1 MDYKDQALFKELLVS
16 PSDFK
21 FSLQPSQNKL
31 VNIKLLSTWFAGI
44 AKMLDR
50 YPDIENFLFGTT
62 ASLNEGKNLTF
73 KTSTCKSEFGVKL
86 EEASGEKLTMIN
98 AIQAELEAFQEEV
111 VTYQQFGTF
120 MRDSEYEQEIAADSD
135 LRNLVSPTLFPRTTP
150 TKVLQGAKLFMSPQ
164 YQETVTL
171 GDKIAG
177 KQRIT
182 DTTNFI
188 FPSTIRIAAAKH
200 VTFHYVKGT
209 QAAESRLHQLIRPH
223 LWRWLTIAMSDGP
236 FTHLFK
242 STWEGDHTN
251 LFQKLMEV
259 QNEQRE
265 ETDQV
270 FAIFN
275 CQMQLCKKN
284 PKDSLQTWYTLANKE
299 VELVNAVTGTYTNSC
314 NLTMIQQSVVDS
326 MFMVHAHGMG
336 YDKLMTKI
344 NREDEDYVP
353 IEERP
358 ANRKTRMS

>member
-1 MDYKDQALFKELLVS
+1 
-16 PSDFK
+16 
-21 FSLQPSQNKL
+21 
-31 VNIKLLSTWFAGI
+31 
-44 AKMLDR
+44 
-50 YPDIENFLFGTT
+50 
-62 ASLNEGKNLTF
+62 
-73 KTSTCKSEFGVKL
+73 
-86 EEASGEKLTMIN
+86 
-98 AIQAELEAFQEEV
+98 
-111 VTYQQFGTF
+111 
-120 MRDSEYEQEIAADSD
+120 
-135 LRNLVSPTLFPRTTP
+135 
-150 TKVLQGAKLFMSPQ
+150 MSPQ

-270 FAIFN
+270 LLSSTAKCNFVKRIPKT
-275 CQMQLCKKN
+275 LYKHGTLRPTKK
-284 PKDSLQTWYTLANKE
+284 S
-299 VELVNAVTGTYTNSC
+299 S
-314 NLTMIQQSVVDS
+314 
-326 MFMVHAHGMG
+326 
-336 YDKLMTKI
+336 
-344 NREDEDYVP
+344 
-353 IEERP
+353 
-358 ANRKTRMS
+358 